1 MTSASDSLADVPRR
15 DQAVKQ
21 QIAPCVSALCN
32 VLKCNLSQSLNLV
45 LCIGQE
51 ERVEELRDTH
61 RLESKSQTDIIER
74 LRKQVEETEALLK
87 ASHSSETTNKES
99 SEKLQSEIS
108 NLQAELEKKKGA
120 VKDEE
125 EKRTKAI
132 ALLKTVRQKLVKAE
146 RERDDMIKEAGELK
160 EKDKADKT
168 RERVEKIRMQ
178 SEIEQAN
185 LEREKAVAGLRTQFD
200 KEVALL
206 KDKQEKEIQA
216 LKGQFESEAA
226 ATKVCFARLSR
237 VSVDQIF
244 AI

>member
-1 MTSASDSLADVPRR
+1 MCT
-15 DQAVKQ
+15 
-21 QIAPCVSALCN
+21 
-32 VLKCNLSQSLNLV
+32 
-45 LCIGQE
+45 GQE
-51 ERVEELRDTH
+51 ERIEELRDTH
-61 RLESKSQTDIIER
+61 RLESKSQSDIIER
-74 LRKQVEETEALLK
+74 LRKQSEETEALLK

-99 SEKLQSEIS
+99 TDKLQSEIS
-108 NLQAELEKKKGA
+108 SLQAGLEKQRGA

-146 RERDDMIKEAGELK
+146 RERDEVTREVNELK

-178 SEIEQAN
+178 NEIEQAN
-185 LEREKAVAGLRTQFD
+185 LEREKAVSGLRTQFD

-226 ATKVCFARLSR
+226 ATKVCFTRCPHVPADH
-237 VSVDQIF
+237 VF
-244 AI
+244 AV

>member
-1 MTSASDSLADVPRR
+1 MRT
-15 DQAVKQ
+15 
-21 QIAPCVSALCN
+21 
-32 VLKCNLSQSLNLV
+32 
-45 LCIGQE
+45 GQE

-61 RLESKSQTDIIER
+61 HLESKSQSDLIER
-74 LRKQVEETEALLK
+74 LRKQSEETEALLK

-99 SEKLQSEIS
+99 TDKLQSEIS
-108 NLQAELEKKKGA
+108 NLQAELEKQRGA

-146 RERDDMIKEAGELK
+146 RERDDVTKEVNELK

-178 SEIEQAN
+178 NEIEQAN
-185 LEREKAVAGLRTQFD
+185 LEREKAVSGLRTQFD

-206 KDKQEKEIQA
+206 KDKQDKEIQA

-226 ATKVCFARLSR
+226 ATKVCFACFVHVPVDHCSRFRTPMPRKSKLSTKR
-237 VSVDQIF
+237 YTPSNLRTST
-244 AI
+244 